1 MKRRL
6 LMLLTTLFVCFHAHQ
21 ASAVLLLSE
30 DFTGT
35 GNTTGLQ
42 YTDPGS
48 STTVG
53 GTESNGAKREG
64 SGSTTFYGLG
74 SSVNSGTVYFSVLY
88 NQPSNFNW
96 GGFSFYDGGTEKLFF
111 GDAGW
116 PYSGPFSIDRNG
128 GSPPG
133 ADQST
138 VTIDDGRT
146 YFMVG
151 AYDFDTGTAMLWA
164 DPAFGGTIPLA
175 DLSVSYTSGWTL
187 TQVRTGGDAVT
198 DFDRIRVGTTWAD
211 VVPLNNVPE
220 PPILAL
226 LALGLAGF
234 GFARRVKVA

>member
-6 LMLLTTLFVCFHAHQ
+6 LALLIMMVAGFHAHQ

-42 YTDPGS
+42 YTDPVS
-48 STTVG
+48 STTIG
-53 GTESNGAKREG
+53 GTEPNGAKREG
-64 SGSTTFYGLG
+64 SGSTTFYSLG

-88 NQPSNFNW
+88 NQPANNNW
-96 GGFSFYDGGTEKLFF
+96 GGFSYYDGGTEKLFF
-111 GDAGW
+111 GDAGI
-116 PYSGPFSIDRNG
+116 PFVGPFSIDRNG

-133 ADQST
+133 ADQSAI
-138 VTIDDGRT
+138 TIGDGRT

-164 DPAFGGTIPLA
+164 DPAFGGVIPVA
-175 DLSVSYTSGWTL
+175 DLSVAYLSGWTL
-187 TQVRTGGDAVT
+187 TQVRTGGDATT

-211 VVPLNNVPE
+211 VVPVNSVPA

-226 LALGLAGF
+226 LAFGLLGL
-234 GFARRVKVA
+234 GFAQRKKAA